1 LGHRRSRWRCGNFP
15 GANGEVRYREGLLT
29 GYRWYDSRQLEV
41 AFPFGHGL
49 SYTEFEIGLPSVT
62 IGQTVI
68 VEAEVRNIGD
78 RKGVEVVQLY
88 ACVLPTRPWPL
99 TNMSSMSAPACGPK
113 PPTTSQH
120 PIQENP
126 MSYVRRKPW

>member
-1 LGHRRSRWRCGNFP
+1 M
-15 GANGEVRYREGLLT
+15 

-88 ACVLPTRPWPL
+88 ACVLPTRPTL
-99 TNMSSMSAPACGPK
+99 ATNQHVLHVGPSMRTEAAHDISTP
-113 PPTTSQH
+113 H
-120 PIQENP
+120 P
-126 MSYVRRKPW
+126 RKPECHT

>member
-1 LGHRRSRWRCGNFP
+1 M
-15 GANGEVRYREGLLT
+15 

-41 AFPFGHGL
+41 AFPFGDGL

-126 MSYVRRKPW
+126 NVIRETKALVATVGESLETQETIAPGRLKPRPAVR